1 MKMKI
6 KFIFGDKIMEQK
18 SYNTRQRSQVL
29 DCLVSNKTKHMT
41 ADDISVW
48 LKENGIVV
56 GKTTVYRTLEKLVS
70 EGKARK
76 YISEEGKSA
85 CFQYVD
91 QQGHCEEHFHLKCMG
106 CGKLIHV
113 QCDYLAELERHVFE
127 HHMFEVDNTKTVL
140 YGVCGECR
148 GE

>member
-1 MKMKI
+1 M
-6 KFIFGDKIMEQK
+6 MEQR

-29 DCLVSNKTKHMT
+29 DCLVNNKAKHMT
-41 ADDISVW
+41 ADEISGW
-48 LKENGIVV
+48 LKENDIVV

-91 QQGHCEEHFHLKCMG
+91 QEGHCEQHFHLKCTG

-113 QCDYLAELERHVFE
+113 QCDYLAELEQHVFE
-127 HHMFEVDNTKTVL
+127 HHRFEVDNTKTVL
-140 YGVCGECR
+140 YGVCEECR

>member
-1 MKMKI
+1 
-6 KFIFGDKIMEQK
+6 MEQK
-18 SYNTRQRSQVL
+18 SYNTRQRTQVL
-29 DCLVSNKTKHMT
+29 DCLVNNKAKHMT
-41 ADDISVW
+41 ADEISGW
-48 LKENGIVV
+48 LKDNDIVV

-91 QQGHCEEHFHLKCMG
+91 KEGHCEEHFHLKCTE

-113 QCDYLAELERHVFE
+113 QCDYLAELEQHVFQ
-127 HHMFEVDNTKTVL
+127 HHKFEVDNTKTVL
-140 YGVCGECR
+140 YGVCEECR
-148 GE
+148 GND